1 MGVARLLTPFAVVAA
16 LTSSAVAHADPQ
28 DDQFLALL
36 AKDGIAGGPPDQLI
50 ALAHERCDDDNLSR
64 AQIPTF
70 RFGGIESPFSYAMR
84 QLAAKLVGQGVAGP
98 QVRPFL
104 LDAISV
110 YCPGAT
116 PSS

>member
-1 MGVARLLTPFAVVAA
+1 MAVRSFVGIVAAVAA
-16 LTSSAVAHADPQ
+16 LMTSAVAHADPQ

-36 AKDGIAGGPPDQLI
+36 ARDGITGGPPDQLI
-50 ALAHERCDDDNLSR
+50 ALAHERCDDDSLSR

-104 LDAISV
+104 LHAISV